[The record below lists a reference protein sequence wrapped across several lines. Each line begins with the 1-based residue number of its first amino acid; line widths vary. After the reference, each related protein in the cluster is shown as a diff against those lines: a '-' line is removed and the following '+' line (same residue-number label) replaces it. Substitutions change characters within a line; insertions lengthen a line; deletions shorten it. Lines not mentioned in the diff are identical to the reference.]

1 MNRATTDRIRR
12 SGVRLLAVLA
22 TVVLALLLTG
32 AGRSAAAGDA
42 GAAVPRGAWPLRPA
56 PPVVRG
62 FDPPSS
68 AWGAG
73 HRGAD
78 LAGAV
83 GQAVHAALPGTVTFA
98 GSLAGRGI
106 VVVDH
111 GTTRTTY
118 EPVAASVAVGEVVTQ
133 GARIGT
139 LTLLQSHCLPAA
151 CLHWGLVRNA
161 DDVYLDPLQL
171 VGLDVPVRL
180 LPLATAPTTARPV
193 SRIAPGS
200 GISWPTPYAAWHPPI
215 APNPGAMRR

>member
-22 TVVLALLLTG
+22 TVLLALLLTG
-32 AGRSAAAGDA
+32 TGRAAVAGDA
-42 GAAVPRGAWPLRPA
+42 GAAVPSGAWPLQPE
-56 PPVVRG
+56 PTVVRG

-73 HRGAD
+73 HRGVD

-83 GQAVHAALPGTVTFA
+83 GQAVHAALAGTVTFA
-98 GSLAGRGI
+98 GTLAGRGV

-111 GTTRTTY
+111 GATRTTY
-118 EPVAASVAVGEVVTQ
+118 EPVTASVTVGDVVAQ

-139 LTLLQSHCLPAA
+139 LTLLRSHCLPAA

-171 VGLDVPVRL
+171 VGLDAPVRL
-180 LPLATAPTTARPV
+180 LPLSSAPTTARPV
-193 SRIAPGS
+193 SRVASGS
-200 GISWPTPYAAWHPPI
+200 GIAWPTPYAAWHPPI
-215 APNPGAMRR
+215 ALHLGE